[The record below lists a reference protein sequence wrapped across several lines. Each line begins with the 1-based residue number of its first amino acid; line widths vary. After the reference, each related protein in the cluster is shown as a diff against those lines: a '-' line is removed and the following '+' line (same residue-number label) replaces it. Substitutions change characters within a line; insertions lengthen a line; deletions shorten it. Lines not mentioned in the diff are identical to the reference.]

1 MNTPITTS
9 SSASTKPK
17 GRGRKNQTSPVFVAT
32 LEKSLSELK
41 TAEQNDRLYDPF
53 GIANLDDRDLTI
65 SIRDNGIQQPLTVS
79 LDGFVL
85 SGHRRFA
92 AATYLRLETVPV
104 QVVDTWF
111 QDLSAAEQLAVLRL
125 HNQQRTKSPGE
136 LIREKL
142 LDIDPAAAHQKLVTL
157 RNKAARQCDSAETN
171 VHMGRVKKRAR
182 ITTKDFLRAVQK
194 VVKDNRDYWP
204 LTVRRVHYLL
214 LNDPPLRHDKK
225 PRRYANDQKN
235 YSALTDLL
243 ARARLSGLVDMQA
256 IEDETRPIQLGG
268 GFSTCQQFI
277 AQETENYLT
286 GYTRNLMQGQPHHIE
301 IMLEKNALRTVI
313 ERVARQYCIPVTTG
327 KGFSSLCPRADIAK
341 RFQWSG
347 KKKLVLLMLTDHDPD
362 GEQIAASFA
371 SSMRDDFGVDNI
383 QPVKV
388 ALTAADVLKYELPSD
403 IDAKPSSPNYAK
415 FVEKHGTKAVEL
427 DAMTAELLQSKL
439 REAIES
445 VIDVDEYNAQID
457 LEREDAAVIEA
468 HRRVVFAA
476 VRGDQHAGGAGH
488 E

>member
-1 MNTPITTS
+1 MNSTT
-9 SSASTKPK
+9 TK
-17 GRGRKNQTSPVFVAT
+17 GRGRKKGTSPVF
-32 LEKSLSELK
+32 LGQFEKSLHELK
-41 TAEQNDRLYDPF
+41 TAKQNDQLYDPF

-92 AATYLRLETVPV
+92 AATYLGLETVPV

-111 QDLSAAEQLAVLRL
+111 QDLSATEQLAVLRL

-136 LIREKL
+136 LIREKM
-142 LDIDPAAAHQKLVTL
+142 LDIDPAAAHQQLVMR

-171 VHMGRVKKRAR
+171 VDMGRVKKRAR

-225 PRRYANDQKN
+225 PERYANDQGN
-235 YSALTDLL
+235 YKALTKLL
-243 ARARLSGLVDMQA
+243 SRARLFGLVDMQA
-256 IEDETRPIQLGG
+256 IEDGTRPIQLGG
-268 GFSTCQQFI
+268 GFSTCEEFI
-277 AQETENYLT
+277 GQETENYLT

-313 ERVARQYCIPVTTG
+313 ERVARQYCIPMTTG
-327 KGFSSLCPRADIAK
+327 RGFSSLCPRADIAE
-341 RFQWSG
+341 RFRDSG
-347 KKKLVLLMLTDHDPD
+347 KDKLVLLMLTDHDPD

-371 SSMRDDFGVDNI
+371 SSMRDDFGIDNI

-388 ALTAADVLKYELPSD
+388 ALTAVDVLKYELPSD

-457 LEREDAAVIEA
+457 LERKDAAVIEA

-476 VRGDQHAGGAGH
+476 TRGDKHAGGADH